1 MRSAFVTGAVIVLAF
16 AAPAAAETKVELKHV
31 HMCCGGCA
39 KEVATVLKKVE
50 GVSNVTTDQET
61 TSAQFTAVDAKAAQ
75 RALDALALAGFHGDS
90 GSKQF
95 AFKQDSGVKAGK
107 VKSLTVTGFHNS
119 CPGCVKSFREA
130 IKDVPGVTGD
140 NAKSKITTCE
150 VTGNFD
156 AAALVEALNKGG
168 FHVKVRE

>member
-1 MRSAFVTGAVIVLAF
+1 MRFVHIAGAVIVLIF

-39 KEVATVLKKVE
+39 KEVVTVLEKVE

-75 RALDALALAGFHGDS
+75 RALDALADAGFHGNS
-90 GSKQF
+90 GSKEF

-107 VKSLTVTGFHNS
+107 VKSLTVIGFHNS

-130 IKDVPGVTGD
+130 IKDIPGVTGD
-140 NAKSKITTCE
+140 NAKSKISTCE